1 MMLHIY
7 TENLFWTGRVKHLAK
22 RILGQSNRGPQAVLD
37 GLLRGLDRQGT
48 PYMLN
53 SLAGSFMDV
62 ACVLSGPKILAA
74 MIAKKKAGQ
83 IKKLIAGPNVVYLPK
98 GPGAVAAAP
107 EVDAYVVPSEQVKL
121 AFAKISPNLAK
132 RLFVWPAGIDENFW
146 KATVKDPAKKILI
159 YKKNAP
165 ADLILRA
172 IGLVKQL
179 GFGVEEIEY
188 GRYTP
193 DKYRRSLQAVVAGIF
208 FSATES
214 QGIALAESWAMDVP
228 ALVWNPALRHPVLD
242 DLSDSPAPY
251 LTPAT
256 GLMWTNLKELE
267 NILKSLPESL
277 AACRPRQWVLNNMTD
292 SIAAQN
298 YLNIINQ
305 IKK

>member
-22 RILGQSNRGPQAVLD
+22 RILGQSNRGPQAVLA

-48 PYMLN
+48 PYMVN
-53 SLAGSFMDV
+53 SLASPFIDV
-62 ACVLSGPKILAA
+62 ACVLSGPKVLAA

-83 IKKLIAGPNVVYLPK
+83 IKKIIAGPNVVYLPK
-98 GPGAVAAAP
+98 GHGAIAAAP
-107 EVDAYVVPSEQVKL
+107 EVDAYVVPSEQVKV
-121 AFAKISPNLAK
+121 AFARINPNLAK

-146 KATVKDPAKKILI
+146 QPTGKAPAKKILI

-172 IGLVKQL
+172 IGLARQS
-179 GFGVEEIEY
+179 GYGVEEIEY
-188 GRYTP
+188 GHYTP
-193 DKYRRSLQAVVAGIF
+193 DKYRQSLRAAVAAIF

-228 ALVWNPALRHPVLD
+228 ALVWNPAQRHPVLG

-251 LTPAT
+251 LTSAT
-256 GLMWTNLKELE
+256 GLMWTSLNELTG
-267 NILKSLPESL
+267 ILKNLPENL

-292 SIAAQN
+292 SIAARN
-298 YLNIINQ
+298 YLTIINQ
-305 IKK
+305 IK